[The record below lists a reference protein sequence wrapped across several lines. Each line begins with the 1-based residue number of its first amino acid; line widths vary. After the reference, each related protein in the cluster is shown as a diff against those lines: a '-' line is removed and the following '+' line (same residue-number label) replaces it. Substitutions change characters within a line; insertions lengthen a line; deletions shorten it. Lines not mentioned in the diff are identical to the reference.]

1 MDNISKI
8 ISQFKVAPGSAV
20 NLGKFPTDATP
31 GVTQA
36 EAEAEMPLLIR
47 KMDKLQ
53 QRLYAEGKKALLV
66 VIQAMDTGGKDGLI
80 RHVFGL
86 LNAQG
91 VRVSSFKVPTKLELS
106 HDYLWR
112 YHLEVPPFGMIG
124 VFNRSHYESLLV
136 ERVRKLAPKEALKRR
151 YDEVNTFEQYLTD
164 SNTTVLKFFLH
175 ISKAEQKRRIEER
188 LRDPDKNWKFSPSDI
203 AERELWDDYQDAFEK
218 VLSRCSTRAAPW
230 HIIPSDHKWYRT
242 WLAANIT
249 LQTMRGMNCK
259 FPPAFPGIENVTV
272 PD

>member
-1 MDNISKI
+1 MDDISKLI
-8 ISQFKVAPGSAV
+8 KRFRVAPGSAV
-20 NLGKFPTDATP
+20 NLAKFSTDATP

-36 EAEAEMPLLIR
+36 EAEAEMPGLIR

-112 YHLEVPPFGMIG
+112 YHMEVPPFGMIG

-151 YDEVNTFEQYLTD
+151 YDEINTFEQYLTD
-164 SNTTVLKFFLH
+164 SNTTILKFFLH

-188 LRDPDKNWKFSPSDI
+188 LRDPDKNWKFSPADI

-218 VLSRCSTRAAPW
+218 VLARCSTHAAPW

-249 LQTMRGMNCK
+249 LQVMRGMNCK
-259 FPPAFPGIENVTV
+259 FPPAFPGIESVTV